1 MICDLLLTVSPAP
14 ATVVVVM
21 RTAAPMATPAVV
33 ATEVVVV
40 AVVTAA
46 VVVATAAAAV
56 ALEVLVVTA
65 CQTSAR
71 VSSSKNGVS
80 AENPMGYSPCP
91 TARILTIV

>member
-1 MICDLLLTVSPAP
+1 
-14 ATVVVVM
+14 
-21 RTAAPMATPAVV
+21 MATPAVV

-40 AVVTAA
+40 VAVVTAA
-46 VVVATAAAAV
+46 VVVVVATAAAV
-56 ALEVLVVTA
+56 VSEVVVVTA

-80 AENPMGYSPCP
+80 AENLMVYSLCP